1 MSTEA
6 LILNLILLF
15 VLVFIGAIFSGA
27 ETALTSFRH
36 TRIRHLADEGNRSAQ
51 ILQALIERPSRFL
64 ATILFSNTLVNTSAS
79 VLAGYIAISILPAQL
94 AAIIASI
101 FMTVILLVFSEIGP
115 KSTVVERPESFG
127 LFIARPINWLTNLLY
142 PLVHIF
148 IVIANTFVR
157 PLGGGRK
164 SQGPFMTADEIKTIL
179 AVSEEQGVIEED
191 EKEMLHSIFE
201 FGETLVRE
209 VMTPRTDMVCLNV
222 NDSIDDALNIILDQ
236 GYSRIPLYEETLDNI
251 PGILYAKDLLKQ
263 LRGGNG
269 EAVELIKLAR
279 PAYFVPETKKVNELL
294 RELQKR
300 KTHMAIVLDEYGGTA
315 GLVTIEDVLEEIVGE
330 IFDEYDTERVM
341 IEEIRDDVFR
351 VDGRASLDEL
361 GELLRITFEGEDW
374 DSVGGLV
381 YGLAGRIPTPGQ
393 KVTYK
398 NIDFIVEKLQKHRI
412 IKVKVIK
419 RPLTEEDIEE

>member
-1 MSTEA
+1 MNTEA

-15 VLVFIGAIFSGA
+15 VLIFVGAIFSGA

-36 TRIRHLADEGNRSAQ
+36 TRIRHLADEGNASAKV
-51 ILQALIERPSRFL
+51 LQKLIEQPSRFL
-64 ATILFSNTLVNTSAS
+64 ATILFGNTLVNTAAS
-79 VLAGYIAISILPAQL
+79 VLAGFIAIETLPPRIAPI
-94 AAIIASI
+94 AATI

-127 LFIARPINWLTNLLY
+127 LLIAKPISWLTNITY

-148 IVIANTFVR
+148 IVIANTFVK
-157 PLGGGRK
+157 PIGGGKRRE
-164 SQGPFMTADEIKTIL
+164 GPFMSADEIKTIL
-179 AVSEEQGVIEED
+179 AVSEEQGVIEEN

-209 VMTPRTDMVCLNV
+209 VMTPRTDMVCLNM
-222 NDSIDDALNIILDQ
+222 NDTLDDALTIILDQ
-236 GYSRIPLYEETLDNI
+236 GFSRIPVYEETLDNI
-251 PGILYAKDLLKQ
+251 LGVLYAKDLLKQ
-263 LRGGNG
+263 LKTGNNKD
-269 EAVELIKLAR
+269 VYLRKLVR
-279 PAYFVPETKKVNELL
+279 PAFFVPETKKVNELL

-341 IEEIRDDVFR
+341 IEEIKPDVYR

-361 GELLRITFEGEDW
+361 GELLGITFEGEDW

-381 YGLAGRIPTPGQ
+381 YGLAGRIPNPGQ
-393 KVTYK
+393 KVSY
-398 NIDFIVEKLQKHRI
+398 NNVDFIVEKLQKHRI
-412 IKVKVIK
+412 IKVKVIHHAE
-419 RPLTEEDIEE
+419 PESEQ

>member
-1 MSTEA
+1 M
-6 LILNLILLF
+6 ILNLILLF

-51 ILQALIERPSRFL
+51 ILQDLIERPSRFL

-79 VLAGYIAISILPAQL
+79 VLAGYIAISILPPQL
-94 AAIIASI
+94 AAIVASI

-269 EAVELIKLAR
+269 GAVELIKLAR

-419 RPLTEEDIEE
+419 RPPTEEDLEE

>member
-1 MSTEA
+1 MNTEA
-6 LILNLILLF
+6 LILNIILLF

-51 ILQALIERPSRFL
+51 ILQNLIEKPSRFL
-64 ATILFSNTLVNTSAS
+64 ATILFSNTLVNTAAS
-79 VLAGYIAISILPAQL
+79 VLAGYIAISILPPSL
-94 AAIIASI
+94 APIAATV
-101 FMTVILLVFSEIGP
+101 FMTAILLVFSEIGP
-115 KSTVVERPESFG
+115 KSTVIERPESFG
-127 LFIARPINWLTNLLY
+127 LFIAKPINSLTNLLY

-148 IVIANTFVR
+148 IVIANTFVK
-157 PLGGGRK
+157 PFGGGRR
-164 SQGPFMTADEIKTIL
+164 GPFMTADEIKTIL

-222 NDSIDDALNIILDQ
+222 NDNLDDALNIILNQ
-236 GYSRIPLYEETLDNI
+236 GFSRIPIYEETLDNI
-251 PGILYAKDLLKQ
+251 LGILYAKDLLKK
-263 LRGGNG
+263 LKNGNG
-269 EAVELIKLAR
+269 GPIELRKLAR
-279 PAYFVPETKKVNELL
+279 PAFFVPETKKVDELL

-300 KTHMAIVLDEYGGTA
+300 KIHMAIVLDEYGGTA

-341 IEEIRDDVFR
+341 IEEIKKDVFR

-361 GELLRITFEGEDW
+361 GELLGLTFEGEDW

-381 YGLAGRIPTPGQ
+381 YGLAGRVPTPGQ

-412 IKVKVIK
+412 IKIKVVK
-419 RPLTEEDIEE
+419 RPRETGDYERE